1 MYSRYGSTTLNN
13 IFQQSLLTMSSKCR
27 HVNAVQRIPRVDGAA
42 GLEEK
47 YPENGSEVSPRCLL
61 QGAV

>member
-13 IFQQSLLTMSSKCR
+13 IFQQSLLTLSSECR